1 MSMKIFTL
9 SLLLF
14 LMSAC
19 TTQQIADTMRI
30 LTDESP
36 LTTSEI
42 DTGLREA
49 LIKGVSV
56 GADQVS
62 KAGGY
67 LNNPQIKIPFPPE
80 MIKVENTLRDL
91 GMGNL
96 VDQFVTTLNQGAE
109 EAAKEAKPIF
119 INAIRQMT
127 IQDAMSILQG
137 KDDEATQYL
146 VRTTTSALTEKF
158 KPVIKTSLD
167 KTEATKYYNEI
178 VTKYNSIPFVQKV
191 NPNLDEYAT
200 QLAID
205 GLFVMIA
212 KEEKNIRQNPAAR
225 TTEILKRVFGSP
237 EAVK

>member
-1 MSMKIFTL
+1 MRLFTL

-14 LMSAC
+14 FASAC
-19 TTQQIADTMRI
+19 TTQQIADSMRI
-30 LTDESP
+30 LTEDSP

-42 DTGLREA
+42 DSGLRQA

-56 GADQVS
+56 GADEVS

-67 LNNPQIKIPFPPE
+67 LNNAQIKIPFPPE
-80 MIKVENTLRDL
+80 MVKVENTLRDL
-91 GMGNL
+91 GMGSL
-96 VDQFVTTLNQGAE
+96 VDQFITTLNQGAE

-119 INAIRQMT
+119 INSIHQMT
-127 IQDAMSILQG
+127 IQDAMSILKG

-146 VRTTTSALTEKF
+146 VRTTTGALSQKF
-158 KPVIKTSLD
+158 MPVIKSALD
-167 KTEATKYYNEI
+167 KTEATKYYSEI
-178 VTKYNSIPFVQKV
+178 ISKYNSIPFIQKV

-225 TTEILKRVFGSP
+225 TSDILKRVFGSS
-237 EAVK
+237 EAAK

>member
-1 MSMKIFTL
+1 MRIITL

-14 LMSAC
+14 LTSAC
-19 TTQQIADTMRI
+19 TTQQIADSMRI
-30 LTDESP
+30 LTEDSP
-36 LTTSEI
+36 LTSSEI
-42 DTGLREA
+42 DKGLREA

-56 GADQVS
+56 GADEVS
-62 KAGGY
+62 KVGGY

-80 MIKVENTLRDL
+80 MVKVENTLRDL
-91 GMGNL
+91 GMGSL

-119 INAIRQMT
+119 IDAIRQMT

-137 KDDEATQYL
+137 KEDEATRFL
-146 VRTTTSALTEKF
+146 VRTTTGSLTQKF
-158 KPVIKTSLD
+158 KPVIKSSLD
-167 KTEATKYYNEI
+167 KTEATKYYGEI
-178 VTKYNSIPFVQKV
+178 ITKYNSIPFIQKV
-191 NPNLDEYAT
+191 NPNLDDYAT

-237 EAVK
+237 EASK

>member
-1 MSMKIFTL
+1 MRIITL

-14 LMSAC
+14 LTSAC

-30 LTDESP
+30 LTEDSP

-56 GADQVS
+56 GADEVS

-67 LNNPQIKIPFPPE
+67 LNNVQIRIPFPPE
-80 MIKVENTLRDL
+80 MVKVENTLRDL
-91 GMGNL
+91 GMGSL
-96 VDQFVTTLNQGAE
+96 VDQFVTTLNLGAE

-119 INAIRQMT
+119 IDAIRQMT
-127 IQDAMSILQG
+127 IQDAMSILKG

-146 VRTTTSALTEKF
+146 VRTTTGALSQKF
-158 KPVIKTSLD
+158 MPVIKSALD
-167 KTEATKYYNEI
+167 KTEATKYYGEI
-178 VTKYNSIPFVQKV
+178 ISKYNAIPFVQKV

-225 TTEILKRVFGSP
+225 TSDILKRVFGSP
-237 EAVK
+237 EAGK

>member
-1 MSMKIFTL
+1 MRIITL

-14 LMSAC
+14 LTSAC

-30 LTDESP
+30 LTEDSP

-56 GADQVS
+56 GADEVS

-67 LNNPQIKIPFPPE
+67 LNNAQIRIPFPPE
-80 MIKVENTLRDL
+80 MVKVENTLRDL
-91 GMGNL
+91 GMGSL

-119 INAIRQMT
+119 IDAIRQMT
-127 IQDAMSILQG
+127 IQDAMSILKG

-146 VRTTTSALTEKF
+146 VRTTTGALSQKF
-158 KPVIKTSLD
+158 MPVIKSALD
-167 KTEATKYYNEI
+167 KTEATKYYGEI
-178 VTKYNSIPFVQKV
+178 ISKYNAIPFVQKV

-225 TTEILKRVFGSP
+225 TSDILRRVFGSP
-237 EAVK
+237 EAGK